1 MKLDLAAIN
10 RNRMYAA
17 MGIRLTDTSPS
28 HAVSELTATA
38 PMCWPLPTQPHGGV
52 LFTQM
57 DTTMA
62 TAALAGE
69 GVAEATTMTL
79 NIHYLAPAA
88 SERLVC
94 TASVVRRGAR
104 ICFIHGETVTE
115 QGVVVCAAQGSFRA
129 FAKRFAKG
137 SKSD

>member
-1 MKLDLAAIN
+1 MELDLAAIN
-10 RNRMYAA
+10 SSRMYQA
-17 MGIRLTDTSPS
+17 MGIRLTDTSAS

-69 GVAEATTMTL
+69 GVAEAATMTL

-88 SERLVC
+88 SERLIC
-94 TASVVRRGAR
+94 TATVERRGAR
-104 ICFIHGETVTE
+104 ICFIRGETVTA
-115 QGVVVCAAQGSFRA
+115 QGVVVCAAQGSFRT
-129 FAKRFAKG
+129 FARPFPTETTGA
-137 SKSD
+137 

>member
-1 MKLDLAAIN
+1 MELDLGAIN
-10 RNRMYAA
+10 RSRMYQA
-17 MGIRLTDTSPS
+17 MGIRLTDTSTS

-62 TAALAGE
+62 TAALG
-69 GVAEATTMTL
+69 GDSVAEAATMTL

-94 TASVVRRGAR
+94 TATVERRGAHT
-104 ICFIHGETVTE
+104 CFVHGETVTV
-115 QGVVVCAAQGSFRA
+115 QGVVVCTAQGSFRT
-129 FAKRFAKG
+129 FAKRF
-137 SKSD
+137 ST